1 MAQTTITIT
10 GNLTHEPDLKLF
22 EKSGTSKA
30 RLRVAASRRYQAA
43 ENEWKEADLL
53 YINVDVWGPLA
64 INCKK
69 SLTRGMPVIVTGVLH
84 TEFWDDKQG
93 NPRQSN
99 LVRATAVGV
108 DLNKYVVG
116 SKKVEHAERNL
127 IGAALPDSENP
138 PTLYDEII
146 ADQSAEVAAEN
157 SAMEPA
163 PADTVGDTVADTVGD
178 AAASASEEPADAPF

>member
-30 RLRVAASRRYQAA
+30 RLRVAASRRYQAN

-53 YINVDVWGPLA
+53 YINIDVWGPLA

-84 TEFWDDKQG
+84 TEFWEDKQG

-108 DLNKYVVG
+108 DLNRYVVG

-146 ADQSAEVAAEN
+146 ADQSADVAVET
-157 SAMEPA
+157 SAVEPA
-163 PADTVGDTVADTVGD
+163 PADTPADTPVDTVGD